1 MRPGCPTVTVQRYKF
16 IFICYFY
23 LKFSTMIFF
32 PGCKI
37 NIGLHVVSKRADGYH
52 DLETLMFPVR
62 GLCDAVEI
70 MMPQSNPSVRTT
82 KATLG
87 VVVTWSR

>member
-1 MRPGCPTVTVQRYKF
+1 
-16 IFICYFY
+16 
-23 LKFSTMIFF
+23 MIFF

-70 MMPQSNPSVRTT
+70 IRSRTT
-82 KATLG
+82 G
-87 VVVTWSR
+87 VEFPYKKICVSGPMSRCGVPIRSAE

>member
-1 MRPGCPTVTVQRYKF
+1 
-16 IFICYFY
+16 
-23 LKFSTMIFF
+23 MIFF

-70 MMPQSNPSVRTT
+70 IRSRTT
-82 KATLG
+82 G
-87 VVVTWSR
+87 VEFFVGVARRRSRTKKSVCPGL

>member
-1 MRPGCPTVTVQRYKF
+1 
-16 IFICYFY
+16 
-23 LKFSTMIFF
+23 MIFF

-70 MMPQSNPSVRTT
+70 IRSRTT
-82 KATLG
+82 G
-87 VVVTWSR
+87 VEFTSSGLPSAVPYKKICVSGPMSRCGVPIRSAE